1 MWVRG
6 RGREAEAAE
15 RAPTGRRAE
24 GTTLGCPPSRTRP
37 GRLEPA
43 GDGAV
48 LSPTAA
54 VPGTLRDPDGT
65 SDVPGA
71 GGRSWGG
78 GEAGGW
84 RGELLRCLS
93 GRTVRGPEVARLC
106 PGASHTLVS
115 AASCSVSPEGPLASR
130 PVNII

>member
-6 RGREAEAAE
+6 RGGEAEAAK

-43 GDGAV
+43 GDGTV

-65 SDVPGA
+65 GGAPGA

-93 GRTVRGPEVARLC
+93 GRTVRGPEVGRLC

-115 AASCSVSPEGPLASR
+115 AAS
-130 PVNII
+130 